1 MTAHERARSPSKQCH
16 LEYIYASNFRCGN
29 NFLMNDPLSSLEIEK
44 FLKLK
49 IKKGQRF
56 EVIFTPEDIDSS

>member
-1 MTAHERARSPSKQCH
+1 
-16 LEYIYASNFRCGN
+16 
-29 NFLMNDPLSSLEIEK
+29 MNDPLSSLEIEK

-56 EVIFTPEDIDSS
+56 EVIFTPEDIDSSWWISLGNVTGREKRTFSNEIWMDC

>member
-1 MTAHERARSPSKQCH
+1 
-16 LEYIYASNFRCGN
+16 
-29 NFLMNDPLSSLEIEK
+29 MNDPLSSLEIEK

-56 EVIFTPEDIDSS
+56 EVIFTPEDIDSSWWISRLLGNVTGEKNIF